1 MQPWIILDE
10 KDLVLA
16 IEKCM
21 MYINAILNYTGIGNF
36 PSIVNKPQAKP
47 KQYASIFT

>member
-1 MQPWIILDE
+1 
-10 KDLVLA
+10 
-16 IEKCM
+16 M

-47 KQYASIFT
+47 NNMQVYSLENVAVLG